1 MEELNKTQ
9 EVAKQPSATEQIV
22 TDNAQ
27 QKSKN
32 AIPNQEDQDN
42 GKDEAGCLGIGA
54 SVLFPIIGVIIYF
67 VQRKEVKNPS
77 AYLYGALGGFI
88 AGLIIRAISG
98 TI

>member
-9 EVAKQPSATEQIV
+9 KVAKQPSATEQIV

-42 GKDEAGCLGIGA
+42 GKEEAGCLGIGA

-88 AGLIIRAISG
+88 AGLIIRAING